1 MIDRDHTLPL
11 ARQAKAVGIS
21 RGSIYY
27 RPRPVGEAGLGL
39 MRRID
44 ELHLEYPFA
53 GSRMMRGLLRQEGL
67 SSGRRHIA
75 TLMRRMGI
83 DALYRKPNTSRRRPG
98 HTVYPY
104 LLRGLEVSR
113 PNQVWAMDITYIPM
127 ARGFVYLAAVMDWHS
142 RKVLA
147 WRVSVTMD
155 TDFCVEAL
163 GESLGRH
170 GAPEIFNTDQGS
182 QFTSD
187 AFTGLLKANGIQI
200 SMDGK
205 GSWKDNVFVERLWKS
220 VKYLE
225 VYLRA
230 YESVPEARTGLG
242 RYFEFYNA
250 GRPHSS
256 LGGMTPDQFFDT
268 APAESSRVPGSGVR
282 GRGSGERE
290 TTASSLAGKQ
300 QAREKEETVVKERM
314 DLLELLHKGGMD
326 GDVDFLREALRVLV
340 EGIMDAEVSSRIGA
354 EYGERSPE
362 RVTQRNGYRSRAW
375 DTRVGT
381 MELHIPKLREGS
393 YFPSLLEPRRRS
405 ERALLAVIQQ
415 AYVEGVSTRRVDDL
429 VKALG
434 CEGISK
440 SQVSRICQELDVVVD
455 GFLGRPLDGGPYPY
469 LWLDALTQKVRE
481 DGRIVNVSVVVATA
495 VNGEGKR
502 EIIGMDVGTSED
514 GAFWLAFLRSLSAR
528 GLSGVELVVSDAHQG
543 LRGAIAAVF
552 GGASWQRCRTHFMT
566 NLLTRVPRRA
576 QPWVATMVRTIY
588 QQPSPDEV
596 HAQLDRV
603 TSQLHDRFPEVASLL
618 DEAGPDVLAFSS
630 FPLAHWKKLW
640 SNNPQERLNKEIRRR
655 TDVVGI
661 FPNRPAVR
669 RLVGAVLAEQHDE
682 WVVGRRYL
690 TPAILTFN
698 EALPEADLAEATA
711 A

>member
-1 MIDRDHTLPL
+1 
-11 ARQAKAVGIS
+11 
-21 RGSIYY
+21 
-27 RPRPVGEAGLGL
+27 
-39 MRRID
+39 
-44 ELHLEYPFA
+44 
-53 GSRMMRGLLRQEGL
+53 
-67 SSGRRHIA
+67 
-75 TLMRRMGI
+75 
-83 DALYRKPNTSRRRPG
+83 
-98 HTVYPY
+98 
-104 LLRGLEVSR
+104 
-113 PNQVWAMDITYIPM
+113 
-127 ARGFVYLAAVMDWHS
+127 
-142 RKVLA
+142 
-147 WRVSVTMD
+147 
-155 TDFCVEAL
+155 
-163 GESLGRH
+163 
-170 GAPEIFNTDQGS
+170 
-182 QFTSD
+182 
-187 AFTGLLKANGIQI
+187 
-200 SMDGK
+200 
-205 GSWKDNVFVERLWKS
+205 
-220 VKYLE
+220 
-225 VYLRA
+225 
-230 YESVPEARTGLG
+230 
-242 RYFEFYNA
+242 
-250 GRPHSS
+250 
-256 LGGMTPDQFFDT
+256 
-268 APAESSRVPGSGVR
+268 
-282 GRGSGERE
+282 
-290 TTASSLAGKQ
+290 
-300 QAREKEETVVKERM
+300 M
-314 DLLELLHKGGMD
+314 DLLELLRKGGMD

-340 EGIMDAEVSSRIGA
+340 EGIMDAEVSSRTGA
-354 EYGERSPE
+354 EYGERSAE

-381 MELHIPKLREGS
+381 MDLHIPKLREGS

-415 AYVEGVSTRRVDDL
+415 AYVEGVCTRRVDDL

-455 GFLGRPLDGGPYPY
+455 GFMGRPLDGGPY

-514 GAFWLAFLRSLSAR
+514 GAFWLAFLRSLSAG
-528 GLSGVELVVSDAHQG
+528 GLGGVELVVSDAHQG

-596 HAQLDRV
+596 HAQFDRV
-603 TSQLHDRFPEVASLL
+603 TDQLQNRFPQVVSLL

-630 FPLAHWKKLW
+630 FPVAHWKKIR
-640 SNNPQERLNKEIRRR
+640 SNNPLERLNKEIRRR

-682 WVVGRRYL
+682 WAVGRRYI
-690 TPAILTFN
+690 TQEVSTSN
-698 EALPEADLAEATA
+698 EALPRAELAEAA

>member
-1 MIDRDHTLPL
+1 M
-11 ARQAKAVGIS
+11 
-21 RGSIYY
+21 
-27 RPRPVGEAGLGL
+27 
-39 MRRID
+39 
-44 ELHLEYPFA
+44 
-53 GSRMMRGLLRQEGL
+53 
-67 SSGRRHIA
+67 
-75 TLMRRMGI
+75 
-83 DALYRKPNTSRRRPG
+83 
-98 HTVYPY
+98 
-104 LLRGLEVSR
+104 
-113 PNQVWAMDITYIPM
+113 
-127 ARGFVYLAAVMDWHS
+127 
-142 RKVLA
+142 
-147 WRVSVTMD
+147 
-155 TDFCVEAL
+155 
-163 GESLGRH
+163 
-170 GAPEIFNTDQGS
+170 
-182 QFTSD
+182 
-187 AFTGLLKANGIQI
+187 
-200 SMDGK
+200 
-205 GSWKDNVFVERLWKS
+205 
-220 VKYLE
+220 
-225 VYLRA
+225 
-230 YESVPEARTGLG
+230 
-242 RYFEFYNA
+242 
-250 GRPHSS
+250 
-256 LGGMTPDQFFDT
+256 
-268 APAESSRVPGSGVR
+268 
-282 GRGSGERE
+282 
-290 TTASSLAGKQ
+290 
-300 QAREKEETVVKERM
+300 VKERM
-314 DLLELLHKGGMD
+314 DLLELLRKGGMD
-326 GDVDFLREALRVLV
+326 SDVDFLREALRVLV

-381 MELHIPKLREGS
+381 MDLHIPKLREGS
-393 YFPSLLEPRRRS
+393 YFPSLLEPRRHS

-455 GFLGRPLDGGPYPY
+455 GFMGRPLGGGPYPY
-469 LWLDALTQKVRE
+469 LWLDALTQKVRD

-514 GAFWLAFLRSLSAR
+514 GAFWLAFLRSLS
-528 GLSGVELVVSDAHQG
+528 
-543 LRGAIAAVF
+543 AAVF

-603 TSQLHDRFPEVASLL
+603 TDQLQNRFPQVASLL
-618 DEAGPDVLAFSS
+618 GEAGPDVLAFST
-630 FPLAHWKKLW
+630 FPLAHWKKIW

-682 WVVGRRYL
+682 WAVGRRYI
-690 TPAILTFN
+690 TPALPALD
-698 EALPEADLAEATA
+698 EALPEADLAAATA